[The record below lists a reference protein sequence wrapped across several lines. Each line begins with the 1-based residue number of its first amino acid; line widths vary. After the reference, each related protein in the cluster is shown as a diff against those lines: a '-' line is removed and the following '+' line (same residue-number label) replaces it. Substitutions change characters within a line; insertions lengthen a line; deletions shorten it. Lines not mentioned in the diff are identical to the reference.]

1 MYTIS
6 TDIITAKNKS
16 IISSPTIVPYEV
28 VCGEKESKTEKT
40 KRREKFM
47 APCSKKPESER
58 Y

>member
-28 VCGEKESKTEKT
+28 VCGEKES
-40 KRREKFM
+40 
-47 APCSKKPESER
+47 
-58 Y
+58 